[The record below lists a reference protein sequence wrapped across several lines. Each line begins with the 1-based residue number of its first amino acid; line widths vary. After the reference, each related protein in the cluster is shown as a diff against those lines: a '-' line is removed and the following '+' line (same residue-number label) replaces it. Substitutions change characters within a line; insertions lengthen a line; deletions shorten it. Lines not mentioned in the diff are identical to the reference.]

1 MGNHDN
7 SNVTAKPPLSKIFRM
22 DQLFTPIDATTNTT
36 NTTPSSDG
44 RTRLDKA
51 FEMLLK
57 EQEDDNASHYD
68 DNNNNNNNK
77 APNLSGTIQS
87 ILNLLKDNNAIH
99 PGLEDFNEVMV
110 NDNYADSFRSNN
122 IPKNNNG
129 NDSICYPYAG
139 GKIICFLA
147 GPPVEIM
154 EDVVHV

>member
-1 MGNHDN
+1 
-7 SNVTAKPPLSKIFRM
+7 M
-22 DQLFTPIDATTNTT
+22 DQLFTPISTTNTN

-110 NDNYADSFRSNN
+110 KDNYADGFRSNDDTSR
-122 IPKNNNG
+122 NNNERMMIM
-129 NDSICYPYAG
+129 NCANNIDSALNTYLTQTTVQKSSTNSINSPT
-139 GKIICFLA
+139 II
-147 GPPVEIM
+147 
-154 EDVVHV
+154 